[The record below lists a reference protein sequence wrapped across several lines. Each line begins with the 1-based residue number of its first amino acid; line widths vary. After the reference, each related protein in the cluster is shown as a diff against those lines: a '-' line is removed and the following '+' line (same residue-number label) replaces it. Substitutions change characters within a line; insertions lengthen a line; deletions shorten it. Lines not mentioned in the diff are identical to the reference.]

1 MSTEQDSTP
10 TFFVRL
16 VRFIVRLPFVLII
29 GIALGV
35 GIFFGVTTLYRVYIR
50 PAQMNTVR
58 LDTAEIQLEQLD
70 EHIAER
76 SEDLSARIDALEMQ
90 GDNNKATFNTI
101 ESRLSALETAQAEQM
116 EVQKQQSDAHAALEE
131 DLLAVQGTYEQ
142 LQADLNALG
151 SQVQTLDT
159 ELSGIEDDLQII
171 EDDIQTLGG
180 EIERIES
187 LAAQVDVNEQR
198 QTAVENE
205 FQLLRTMAMLTRS
218 RMHLANGNTTL
229 ASADILVA
237 RELLVSLQA
246 ELPEFQ
252 AQALQEMIDLLD
264 AALGFLPRS
273 PLQASDRLEGAWDLL
288 LNGLPSEATAL
299 EGTPTPE
306 SEQGSATEATPTPTP
321 TS

>member
-10 TFFVRL
+10 SFFVRL
-16 VRFIVRLPFVLII
+16 VRFIVRLLFVLII

-306 SEQGSATEATPTPTP
+306 SEQGSATEAMPTPTP

>member
-1 MSTEQDSTP
+1 MSTEQDSRP
-10 TFFVRL
+10 SFFVRFL
-16 VRFIVRLPFVLII
+16 RFIVRLLFVLII

-35 GIFFGVTTLYRVYIR
+35 GIFFGVTTLYRVYIK

-70 EHIAER
+70 EFVSDR
-76 SEDLSARIDALEMQ
+76 SDDLSARIDTLEMQ
-90 GDNNKATFNTI
+90 GDNNKTTFYAL
-101 ESRLSALETAQAEQM
+101 ESRLAALETAQAEQD
-116 EVQKQQSDAHAALEE
+116 EVLVQQSDAQAALED
-131 DLLAVQGTYEQ
+131 DLLAVQGSYEQ
-142 LQADLNALG
+142 LQTELDALG
-151 SQVQTLDT
+151 SQVQSLDT
-159 ELSGIEDDLQII
+159 ELSGIEDEL
-171 EDDIQTLGG
+171 QTLDENLQTLSG

-187 LAAQVDVNEQR
+187 LAALVEVNEQR
-198 QTAVENE
+198 QIAVENE

-246 ELPEFQ
+246 ELPDFQ
-252 AQALQEMIDLLD
+252 AQTLQETIDQLD
-264 AALGFLPRS
+264 AALSFLPRS

-288 LNGLPSEATAL
+288 LNGLPSEATAT

-306 SEQGSATEATPTPTP
+306 SEQGSAGEATPTPTP

>member
-1 MSTEQDSTP
+1 
-10 TFFVRL
+10 
-16 VRFIVRLPFVLII
+16 
-29 GIALGV
+29 
-35 GIFFGVTTLYRVYIR
+35 
-50 PAQMNTVR
+50 
-58 LDTAEIQLEQLD
+58 
-70 EHIAER
+70 
-76 SEDLSARIDALEMQ
+76 MQ

-101 ESRLSALETAQAEQM
+101 ESRLAALETAQAEQV
-116 EVQKQQSDAHAALEE
+116 EVQRQHSDAHAALEE
-131 DLLAVQGTYEQ
+131 DLLAVQGSYEQ
-142 LQADLNALG
+142 LQTELDALG
-151 SQVQTLDT
+151 SQVQSLETG
-159 ELSGIEDDLQII
+159 LSGIEDDLQAI
-171 EDDIQTLGG
+171 EDNIQTLGG

-187 LAAQVDVNEQR
+187 LAAQVEDNEQR

>member
-10 TFFVRL
+10 SFFVRL
-16 VRFIVRLPFVLII
+16 VRFIVRLLFVLII